1 MEEQSMDMI
10 DMALLVIVMALAIT
24 LGFGTL
30 YKSIRLVENSGDSYM
45 EDKNTGRDQGYLI
58 NEYGAY
64 DGTLS
69 KMEVV
74 LVSQIQDE
82 NMPSPTKIKVN
93 GLDVQIPFT
102 YREYY
107 YECAQNVW
115 LMIMNQSGDSRYSLT
130 YRFTTAANGTLN
142 DEYFAIDKLN

>member
-1 MEEQSMDMI
+1 MEKQSMEMLDI
-10 DMALLVIVMALAIT
+10 ALLVLVMALAIT
-24 LGFGTL
+24 LGFSVL
-30 YKSIRLVENSGDSYM
+30 YKAIRLVENSGDGYM
-45 EDKNTGRDQGYLI
+45 ADKNTGRDQGYLI

-69 KMEVV
+69 QMEVV

-93 GLDVQIPFT
+93 SLDVQIPFT

-115 LMIMNQSGDSRYSLT
+115 LMLMNQPRSSRYSLN
-130 YRFTTAANGTLN
+130 YRFTTAPNGTIS
-142 DEYFAIDKLN
+142 DQYFAIDKMN

>member
-1 MEEQSMDMI
+1 LEKQSLDML
-10 DMALLVIVMALAIT
+10 DLALLVLIMALSIT

-30 YKSIRLVENSGDSYM
+30 YKSIKQVENSSNAYM
-45 EDKNTGRDQGYLI
+45 EDKNTGRDKGYLV

-69 KMEVV
+69 QMEVV

-93 GLDVQIPFT
+93 DLDVQIPFT

-107 YECAQNVW
+107 FECAQNVW
-115 LMIMNQSGDSRYSLT
+115 FMLKNQDYNSRYSLT
-130 YRFTTAANGTLN
+130 YRFTTAADGRLN
-142 DEYFAIDKLN
+142 DQFFAINKMN

>member
-1 MEEQSMDMI
+1 MEKQSMDMLDI
-10 DMALLVIVMALAIT
+10 ALLVLVMTLAIT
-24 LGFGTL
+24 LGFSAL
-30 YKSIRLVENSGDSYM
+30 YKSMRLVENSGDAYM
-45 EDKNTGRDQGYLI
+45 EDKNTGSDKGYLI

-69 KMEVV
+69 QMEVV

-115 LMIMNQSGDSRYSLT
+115 LMIMNQPSNSRYSLT
-130 YRFTTAANGTLN
+130 YKFTTAANGTLS
-142 DEYFAIDKLN
+142 DQYFAIDKMK

>member
-1 MEEQSMDMI
+1 
-10 DMALLVIVMALAIT
+10 
-24 LGFGTL
+24 
-30 YKSIRLVENSGDSYM
+30 M

-115 LMIMNQSGDSRYSLT
+115 LMIMNQPGDSRYSLT
-130 YRFTTAANGTLN
+130 YRFTTAADGTLS